1 MGIICYA
8 VLLTGTLGKGTGGG
22 PEEGRL
28 WERPHVGKCLS
39 GRGKGMGRGPEVKP
53 SVSKGRKMIRMSEGE
68 HERDEAKFIAPGHED
83 YLHLLV
89 LHTCSWGHITTS

>member
-8 VLLTGTLGKGTGGG
+8 VLLTGILGKGTGGG

-68 HERDEAKFIAPGHED
+68 HE
-83 YLHLLV
+83 
-89 LHTCSWGHITTS
+89 